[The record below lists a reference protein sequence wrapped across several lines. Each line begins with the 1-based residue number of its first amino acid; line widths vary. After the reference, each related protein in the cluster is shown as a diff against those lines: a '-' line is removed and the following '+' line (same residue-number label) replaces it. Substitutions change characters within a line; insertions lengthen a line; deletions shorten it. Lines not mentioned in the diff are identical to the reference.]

1 MSVCSFLTSAYRVA
15 GRDSIGEDVEN
26 EQAGTRESACRASG
40 VTKALPKPGSGRAVQ
55 TRPVHKFPRGEGGGR
70 GREVKGRLNGA
81 AFSAAVREPESAA
94 ARDEPLLSL
103 SLARSIRKRAAI
115 YIRDVGSRA
124 L

>member
-1 MSVCSFLTSAYRVA
+1 
-15 GRDSIGEDVEN
+15 
-26 EQAGTRESACRASG
+26 
-40 VTKALPKPGSGRAVQ
+40 
-55 TRPVHKFPRGEGGGR
+55 
-70 GREVKGRLNGA
+70 VKGRLNGA